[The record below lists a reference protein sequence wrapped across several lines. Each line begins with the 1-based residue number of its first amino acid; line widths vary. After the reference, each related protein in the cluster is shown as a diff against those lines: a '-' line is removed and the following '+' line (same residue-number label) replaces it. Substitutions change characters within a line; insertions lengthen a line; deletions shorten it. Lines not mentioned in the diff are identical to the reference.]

1 MKLAGGTWF
10 SVLAGAVAAMAI
22 TALALVYRSPI
33 APIGR
38 PEPKTFPA
46 SQIAKGRILAAIGD
60 CAVCHT
66 KDGGTPFA
74 GGRALA
80 TPFGTLYATNIT
92 PDEATGI
99 GNWSS
104 AAFRRAMKEGVSRTG
119 AHLYPALPYEHYT
132 HVADEDL
139 DAIYAFLMT
148 LPPAH
153 AVAPAN
159 RLMFPLGFR
168 PLLAGWKMLFLRE
181 DPFRPVEGRS
191 REWNCGLY
199 LVDGLGHC
207 GGCHTPRNLA
217 GGEERSRAFQG
228 GMAEGWNA
236 PALDS
241 GNPSVKAWTA
251 DALFTYLR
259 TGLDA
264 AHSAATGPMGP
275 VVRDLAEA
283 PESEVKAIAVYI
295 SSLSRGQDGS
305 ITDRADEAAK
315 ASPTGAVLFAG
326 ACGSCHGAGA
336 AMLQQGR
343 PSLSLVGAIQEDD
356 PRNTLQAILQGIPLP
371 AGARGA
377 YMPAFAD
384 SLSDRQAA
392 EIAAYLRARFSVRPP
407 WTGLDGA
414 VAAARNEGA
423 EP

>member
-1 MKLAGGTWF
+1 MKLAGKTCF
-10 SVLAGAVAAMAI
+10 SVLAGLVALVAI

-38 PEPKTFPA
+38 PDPGSFPA
-46 SQIAKGRILAAIGD
+46 SQAAKGRILAAIGD
-60 CAVCHT
+60 CAICHT
-66 KDGGTPFA
+66 QEWGAPFA

-92 PDEATGI
+92 PDAATGI

-119 AHLYPALPYEHYT
+119 THLYPALPYEHYT
-132 HVADEDL
+132 HVTDEDL
-139 DAIYAFLMT
+139 DAIYAFLMN
-148 LPPAH
+148 LPPVH
-153 AVAPAN
+153 AMAPAN
-159 RLMFPLGFR
+159 RLMFPLGIR
-168 PLLAGWKMLFLRE
+168 PLLVGWKMLFLRE
-181 DPFRPVEGRS
+181 EPFRPVEGRS
-191 REWNCGLY
+191 QEWNRGLY
-199 LVDGLGHC
+199 LVNGLGHC

-236 PALDS
+236 PALDAS
-241 GNPSVKAWTA
+241 NPSVKAWTA

-259 TGLDA
+259 TGLESAHGA
-264 AHSAATGPMGP
+264 AAGPMGP
-275 VVRDLAEA
+275 VVHSLAEA
-283 PESEVKAIAVYI
+283 PEAEVKAIAVYI
-295 SSLSRGQDGS
+295 ASLSRGRDGS

-315 ASPTGAVLFAG
+315 ASPAGAVLFAG

-336 AMLQQGR
+336 AMLGQGR
-343 PSLSLVGAIQEDD
+343 PSLALVGALQEDD

-377 YMPAFAD
+377 YMPAYAD
-384 SLSDRQAA
+384 SLSDGQAA
-392 EIAAYLRARFSVRPP
+392 EIAAYLRARFSVRPA
-407 WTGLDGA
+407 WTGLDSA
-414 VAAARNEGA
+414 VAAARKEGA